1 MYSFAKPERMLCP
14 VFLCLMMLSGLAHAC
29 SDGAGVDEQYCR
41 FFKVF
46 KPIREVADKRIVDR
60 ISSPPGAP
68 TRSIALIVGIG
79 KYPHLGSGQQEL
91 RPATNDVEKLT
102 RFLIDDQK
110 FDEVIVLQDED
121 ATAAN
126 LNYFLNTYLPQR
138 GFEYKK
144 NARLLVA
151 YSGHGIN
158 QTPTFPAAFV
168 LADASGPSDTT
179 HLFPMSEL
187 RLRLESLSTNYFH
200 LLALVNACYGG
211 NTFGAGSAGSS
222 NVSDRPGSYV
232 LTAGSEKEPVAS
244 FGGATD
250 GSIFFDSIIKGIRD
264 GVADPEYLRIITATG
279 EQVQQGGITRLGA
292 LAVYLAT
299 EIEIINNK
307 GGVQFEGQPMR
318 LESPWIGT
326 VQTGQTFAR
335 GGFFFISPVK
345 LGAGQTAPLPVPVG
359 PASSVPGRP
368 DLKVFGAQEE
378 YPIRGIDV
386 SIHEDSIDWKRVMQT
401 GEYRFA
407 YVRSSS
413 WAGID
418 KSFSGHWKMLKEVGM
433 DRGAYHVFNLC
444 LTPEE
449 QFKMI
454 TSQVPKGEG
463 GLPIAINVQIPDSDF
478 NKTQQA
484 CWKAKDV
491 QQFQKSVLELADRL
505 QDYYGQV
512 PVIYGNRHNL
522 NRVLDERFN
531 RYMVWLAIY
540 RDSKTAKAEDL
551 GLKGSNPWTLWQYTG
566 GLNVPGIG
574 HSVDGNVFFGSEQA
588 YKEFKGGKSN
598 TALDAAR
605 VMSSA
610 LR

>member
-1 MYSFAKPERMLCP
+1 MFG
-14 VFLCLMMLSGLAHAC
+14 GLAQAC
-29 SDGAGVDEQYCR
+29 SNGAGVDTQYCR

-46 KPIREVADKRIVDR
+46 RPSTEVVDKRIVDR
-60 ISSPPGAP
+60 IATPPGAP

-79 KYPHLGSGQQEL
+79 KYPHLGRGQQEL
-91 RPATNDVEKLT
+91 KPASIDVEKLT

-138 GFEYKK
+138 GFEYKR
-144 NARLLVA
+144 NTRLLVA

-158 QTPTFPAAFV
+158 QTPTFPAAFI
-168 LADASGPSDTT
+168 LGDASGPSDTT

-250 GSIFFDSIIKGIRD
+250 GSIFFDSIIKGVRD
-264 GVADPEYLRIITATG
+264 GVADPEYLRIITASG

-292 LAVYLAT
+292 LTVYLAT
-299 EIEIINNK
+299 EIEIINK
-307 GGVQFEGQPMR
+307 RGGVTFEGQPMR

-326 VQTGQTFAR
+326 VQAGQSFSR

-378 YPIRGIDV
+378 YPIRGLDV
-386 SIHEDSIDWKRVMQT
+386 SIHEDSIDWKRVKKT

-407 YVRSSS
+407 YARSSS

-418 KSFSGHWKMLKEVGM
+418 KSFSGHWKALREVGM
-433 DRGAYHVFNLC
+433 DRGAFHIFNLC
-444 LTPEE
+444 LAPEE

-454 TSQVPKGEG
+454 TSQVPRDAGS
-463 GLPIAINVQIPDSDF
+463 LPIAINVQIPESAF
-478 NKTQQA
+478 NPTQLA
-484 CWKAKDV
+484 CWKAKGI
-491 QQFQKSVLELADRL
+491 QQFQKDVLELAKRL
-505 QDYYGQV
+505 QDYYRQV

-522 NRVLDERFN
+522 NKVLDDRFN

-540 RDSKTAKAEDL
+540 RDSKKATAEDL

-566 GLNVPGIG
+566 SLVVPGIG
-574 HSVDGNVFFGSEQA
+574 KSVDGSVFFGSEQA
-588 YKEFKGGKSN
+588 YSAFKDGQSN
-598 TALDAAR
+598 TALEASR
-605 VMSSA
+605 VMNSA